1 MEYLIKFDE
10 DQFNSIKQMPNSIE
24 SGLFMSASKW
34 LKQISDL
41 LKVCTLSS
49 ISGYSIGYYG
59 FHKNIKLEKC
69 LFVSSVIGIMFG
81 FITDNRFKNLNFLFQ
96 KIAFGLC
103 TGVLGCLSSYRFG
116 KKRNP

>member
-1 MEYLIKFDE
+1 MDHFIKFDE
-10 DQFNSIKQMPNSIE
+10 DQFNSMGQIQNSIK
-24 SGLFMSASKW
+24 SGLFKSASEW
-34 LKQISDL
+34 LKQMSDL

-59 FHKNIKLEKC
+59 SHKNIKLEKC
-69 LFVSSVIGIMFG
+69 LFMSSIIGIMCG
-81 FITDNRFKNLNFLFQ
+81 FITDNRFKNLDFLFQ

-103 TGVLGCLSSYRFG
+103 TSVLACLSSYRFG